1 MTLAFGSRS
10 TEVTL
15 GYVLAFVVESDRDAV
30 AGRKRHVISEF
41 ERGIVFRQGRLR
53 PPTLDRVSPWSFGSG
68 SARPG
73 QHAAHHDAGSSPTV
87 RDP

>member
-41 ERGIVFRQGRLR
+41 ERGSQARDSVPAPSTVAALPVAARL
-53 PPTLDRVSPWSFGSG
+53 
-68 SARPG
+68 SAAPHREIRI
-73 QHAAHHDAGSSPTV
+73 S
-87 RDP
+87 